1 MSLSISRLYH
11 VSILLASMEEYNP
24 AATTITIKGVSATRS
39 FLRNFRLANRP
50 MWNALPGAYGGHDLR
65 LTSLVQDI
73 RLGKMR
79 CQSRVTSSTML
90 YAHDLHTTP
99 VFVPGN
105 TPFVAYYQQSRSRP
119 NRPI

>member
-39 FLRNFRLANRP
+39 FWRNFRLANRP

-73 RLGKMR
+73 RDRKSTRLN
-79 CQSRVTSSTML
+79 SSHVSIS
-90 YAHDLHTTP
+90 YA
-99 VFVPGN
+99 VFCSHKNINMQLPMN
-105 TPFVAYYQQSRSRP
+105 K
-119 NRPI
+119 

>member
-24 AATTITIKGVSATRS
+24 DATTITIKGVSATRS

-50 MWNALPGAYGGHDLR
+50 MWNAHPGPYGGHDLR

-73 RLGKMR
+73 RFGKMR
-79 CQSRVTSSTML
+79 CQSRVTSSPRR
-90 YAHDLHTTP
+90 DPPDVTTKS
-99 VFVPGN
+99 V
-105 TPFVAYYQQSRSRP
+105 
-119 NRPI
+119 

>member
-39 FLRNFRLANRP
+39 FSRNFRLANRP

-65 LTSLVQDI
+65 LTSLVHDI
-73 RLGKMR
+73 RWGNMR
-79 CQSRVTSSTML
+79 RHSRVTSCTRL
-90 YAHDLHTTP
+90 DAHDLPTKP
-99 VFVPGN
+99 VSVTVN
-105 TPFVAYYQQSRSRP
+105 HS
-119 NRPI
+119 

>member
-79 CQSRVTSSTML
+79 CQSRVTPPPIPDPYTL
-90 YAHDLHTTP
+90 PLNHAFPIVTP
-99 VFVPGN
+99 RVKK
-105 TPFVAYYQQSRSRP
+105 
-119 NRPI
+119 